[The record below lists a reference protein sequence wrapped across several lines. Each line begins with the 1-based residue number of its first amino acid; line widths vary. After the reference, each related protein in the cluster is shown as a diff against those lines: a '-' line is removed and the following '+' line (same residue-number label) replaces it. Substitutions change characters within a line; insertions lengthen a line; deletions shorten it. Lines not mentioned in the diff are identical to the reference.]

1 MRWDKIYKN
10 LGKDFASKLGNW
22 DKFVELLKKNR
33 VQKVL
38 DVGCGSS
45 EHLLSLAKDGF
56 KVWGFDLSSEA
67 IEIAKKTFTD
77 AGFEADF
84 KVASMHK
91 KFPYKDNFFDLV
103 YSLRTLNHGRRGNVE
118 FTTKEMYR
126 VLRPGGLVFITVIK
140 ILGRKKTIG
149 RTKLN
154 TLPVNIIAPYT
165 YVPLEGKEKGIIHF
179 LFNQR
184 ILREIFSQ
192 FEVLGA
198 WVDYGQ
204 KPWEKYY
211 CLLAR
216 KPF

>member
-10 LGKDFASKLGNW
+10 LGKDFTSKLGNW
-22 DKFVELLKKNR
+22 DKFVELLKKNK

-38 DVGCGSS
+38 DVGCGSG
-45 EHLLSLAKDGF
+45 EHLLSLAKEGF
-56 KVWGFDLSSEA
+56 KVWGFDLSFEA
-67 IEIAKKTFTD
+67 IEIAKKTFAD

-91 KFPYKDNFFDLV
+91 KLPYKDNFFDLV

-118 FTTKEMYR
+118 FTAKEMHR
-126 VLRPGGLVFITVIK
+126 VLRPGGLMFITVIK
-140 ILGRKKTIG
+140 ILGRKRAIG
-149 RTKLN
+149 RTRLN
-154 TLPVNIIAPYT
+154 TLPVKIIAPYT

-192 FEVLGA
+192 FEVLEV

-216 KPF
+216 KPL